1 MIRLAAGLCRI
12 DCHAAHRVFH
22 GNVDDPDLRI
32 LAGSLLFAI
41 WVRAIHKPIN
51 ALILKAE
58 SPRLQSQLVSGFGER
73 NPHIPYHCTFVRG
86 GSMTAV
92 EVLFRYGMP
101 PTENQMGA
109 LGLLSDVYGIRRL
122 QFNEKERT
130 IRVEYD
136 ATRLNESTV
145 EKLLRNAGFDIR
157 EKPVLA

>member
-1 MIRLAAGLCRI
+1 
-12 DCHAAHRVFH
+12 
-22 GNVDDPDLRI
+22 
-32 LAGSLLFAI
+32 
-41 WVRAIHKPIN
+41 
-51 ALILKAE
+51 
-58 SPRLQSQLVSGFGER
+58 
-73 NPHIPYHCTFVRG
+73 
-86 GSMTAV
+86 MTAV

-157 EKPVLA
+157 EKPALA